1 LLTAAARRT
10 RAATIALATVL
21 GTAVGPAAVVAQE
34 PTSVDSLRQE
44 IARLQATVDSLARL
58 IQQLQVPVPP
68 DTSAT
73 DTTVA
78 DTTAPDTAAM
88 DPLAALRAAAAAAAG
103 EGEARPAAGDTT
115 TRPEPTEFVGRQRNL
130 QSLNPE
136 ITVTG
141 NVFGAV
147 DFEDP
152 EGDHFV
158 PREFELSFQSN
169 LDPYSRAKL
178 FLGHHVPGAELEPFP
193 DESGEEEHGGGVELE
208 EGYIEWLGLPGGLN
222 VTLGRFR
229 QKFGQLNRWHP
240 HALPGQTYPLP
251 YTAFFGEEG
260 LVQSGL
266 SVHWLAPVSGFGAWE
281 LWTEVTRSGN
291 ESLFGE
297 SSRPSVLGHVNGF
310 WELSPSTYFEL
321 GFTGMAGPD
330 MAGDRSFATRLAG
343 TDFTFSW
350 RPPERGRYRELTVRG
365 GAVYGEIA
373 PEGADPGGAFGAFT
387 LAELRLSQSWTVGG
401 RYEYTED
408 PLDPSRSAWLA
419 APTLT
424 WWQSEWVRLRGELDF
439 LTNGDGESRALLVLQ
454 TTFAMGP
461 HKHETY

>member
-1 LLTAAARRT
+1 MHNAATRRVRAAKIAVTIAAATAAVT
-10 RAATIALATVL
+10 PLGAT
-21 GTAVGPAAVVAQE
+21 AQE
-34 PTSVDSLRQE
+34 PARVDSLRLE

-58 IQQLQVPVPP
+58 IDRLQPP
-68 DTSAT
+68 GTAPADTSPG
-73 DTTVA
+73 DTTGG
-78 DTTAPDTAAM
+78 APA
-88 DPLAALRAAAAAAAG
+88 DPLAALRAAAAAAAA
-103 EGEARPAAGDTT
+103 EGGGQPVEEDTT
-115 TRPEPTEFVGRQRNL
+115 AGQVPTEFVGRQRNL
-130 QSLNPE
+130 QALNPE

-141 NVFGAV
+141 NLFAAV
-147 DFEDP
+147 DFDDP

-158 PREFELSFQSN
+158 PREFELGFQSN

-178 FLGHHVPGAELEPFP
+178 FLGHHVPGAELVPFP
-193 DESGEEEHGGGVELE
+193 GEEEEEHGGGVELE
-208 EGYIEWLGLPGGLN
+208 EGYIEWLGLPGGFN
-222 VTLGRFR
+222 VVLGRFR

-240 HALPGQTYPLP
+240 HALPAQTLPLP

-266 SVHWLAPVSGFGAWE
+266 SVHWLVPVSGFGAWE

-297 SSRPSVLGHVNGF
+297 SNRPSVLGHINGF
-310 WELSPSTYFEL
+310 WELSRSTYVEL
-321 GFTGMAGPD
+321 GFTGLAGPD
-330 MAGDRSFATRLAG
+330 MPGDRSFATRMGG
-343 TDFTFSW
+343 TDFTLSW

-365 GAVYGEIA
+365 GAVYGELA
-373 PEGADPGGAFGAFT
+373 PESGNPGAAFGAFA
-387 LAELRLSQSWTVGG
+387 LAEMRLSQSWTVGG

-408 PLDPSRSAWLA
+408 PMDPAHSAWLA

-424 WWQSEWVRLRGELDF
+424 WWQSEWVRLRGEVDF
-439 LTNGDGESRALLVLQ
+439 LTDGGGASRTLLVIQ